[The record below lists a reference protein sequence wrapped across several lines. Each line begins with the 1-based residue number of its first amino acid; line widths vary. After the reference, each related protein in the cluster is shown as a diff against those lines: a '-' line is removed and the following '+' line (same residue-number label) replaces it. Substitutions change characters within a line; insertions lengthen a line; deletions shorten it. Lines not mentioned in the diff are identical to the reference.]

1 MSSHSPRDAVSV
13 KAYGR
18 LFIVGAPKEIEME
31 EPEET
36 ETEDARSGK
45 EGNKRPENGSV
56 SKR

>member
-1 MSSHSPRDAVSV
+1 V